1 MGSSG
6 ANGLGKLDYQGPVHR
21 KMVKFDPG
29 LSQILSMVFCLRTCN
44 LSLQNTVEPLL
55 QDTVMIMQNFTSSYV

>member
-6 ANGLGKLDYQGPVHR
+6 ANGLGKLDYQGPVNQ
-21 KMVKFDPG
+21 KMVKFNPG
-29 LSQILSMVFCLRTCN
+29 LNQILSMVFCMRTCN

-55 QDTVMIMQNFTSSYV
+55 QDTVMITQNFSSSNT